1 VHVLVLITVGVWL
14 VAELALRIPQRR
26 RAGRTVTRE
35 WRSCAGIYVA
45 AGLGGILAGVIARHA
60 PVLDLPLRGSWWTA
74 VALAIAWPGIA
85 LRLWSIAT
93 LGRYF
98 RPIVHI
104 QEGHQVVRSGPYRVL
119 RHPSYTGLLLGL
131 FGLSLLFANIG
142 AIVVYNGCILA
153 AVFYRIRVEE
163 RALLNGLGD
172 QYATYMQATY
182 RLVPGVW

>member
-1 VHVLVLITVGVWL
+1 MLVLITVGVWL
-14 VAELALRIPQRR
+14 VGELALRIPQRR

-35 WRSCAGIYVA
+35 WRSFAGIYIA
-45 AGLGGILAGVIARHA
+45 ALLGGILAGVISRHA
-60 PVLDLPLRGSWWTA
+60 SVLNLPLGGSWWTV

-104 QEGHQVVRSGPYRVL
+104 QEGHQLVRSGPYRVL
-119 RHPSYTGLLLGL
+119 RHPSYSGLLLGL

-142 AIVVYNGCILA
+142 AIVVYNGCIFA
-153 AVFYRIRVEE
+153 AVGYRISVEE
-163 RALLNGLGD
+163 RILLNGLGD
-172 QYATYMQATY
+172 QYASYMHDTY
-182 RLVPGVW
+182 RLVPGIW